1 MINNNK
7 NKMIMKK
14 NYLLIAAAAAMFAA
28 CAENDS
34 FKEAVNDN
42 NQKAFTFSAY
52 ADKVTKAP
60 NTNSSS
66 LQDFYTVFGVYG
78 FKNVTRSGGAT
89 DEAVFTNEPNEYFAS
104 DANGGTVY
112 KSALPSSEW
121 GTPLTAGWYYED
133 VRYWDKMANSYAFF
147 AIAPYE
153 ATPAPALTVAAT
165 DANIQ
170 IGSSSAKYDISTEYN
185 LARTDLTDP
194 TDPQT
199 VAPKA
204 ALTYSGFKKDYMLAE
219 KSTAR
224 TSDVQL
230 NFHHILAKLNVK
242 IVKAASYT
250 GKQELK
256 INELKIDRLAKTGYY
271 EYNTNFTTNGW
282 TADGT
287 YALDIA
293 TDYSL
298 TAATNYNGN
307 YWIETLIFPQTAT
320 CQKGGAQPTA
330 NDLTNRYLYIKYSI
344 GTEVFEAYYDLAYV
358 FDKTLVYS
366 AAEAIA
372 YNAALDGAL
381 NHTNGLTSAQATAYN
396 AAIQP
401 ETDKAENDVLSEEEA
416 AAYNATLTGAVAEND
431 LKAPNTGYTFNPGS
445 QYNLTLTVGPE
456 PIHFDATV
464 TTWTDVTEVN
474 HTIN

>member
-1 MINNNK
+1 
-7 NKMIMKK
+7 MKK
-14 NYLLIAAAAAMFAA
+14 SYLMIAAAAALFAA
-28 CAENDS
+28 CSDTDT
-34 FKEAVNDN
+34 FKDVVNEQN
-42 NQKAFTFSAY
+42 HQPFTFTAF

-78 FKNVTRSGGAT
+78 FKNVTRSGSAT
-89 DEAVFTNEPNEYFAS
+89 SETVFSNVPNEYFAADDISSNKTYTYS
-104 DANGGTVY
+104 DYDPKRKPAD
-112 KSALPSSEW
+112 EW
-121 GTPLTAGWYYED
+121 GTTPAEGWYYED
-133 VRYWDKMANSYAFF
+133 VRYWDKTANSYEFF

-153 ATPAPALTVAAT
+153 DTPTYTVAAG
-165 DANIQ
+165 AGNIS
-170 IGSSSAKYDISTEYN
+170 IATSAAKYDISTEHN

-194 TDPQT
+194 ANPAT

-219 KSTAR
+219 KSAAR
-224 TSDVQL
+224 TSDVML
-230 NFHHILAKLNVK
+230 NFHHILSKLNVK
-242 IVKAASYT
+242 IEKASSYV
-250 GKQELK
+250 GKQELT
-256 INELKIDRLAKTGYY
+256 INELKIDGLAKEGYY
-271 EYNTNFTTNGW
+271 TYQTSLTTNGW
-282 TADGT
+282 TTGSTT
-287 YALDIA
+287 YPLDVKA
-293 TDYSL
+293 DYSL
-298 TAATNYNGN
+298 TATTNYSGK

-320 CQKGGAQPTA
+320 CMKGGVQSTA
-330 NDLTNRYLYIKYSI
+330 TALTDKYLYVKYSI
-344 GTEVFEAYYDLAYV
+344 GTEIFEAYYDLAYV
-358 FDKTLVYS
+358 FDKTLVYT

-381 NHTNGLTSAQATAYN
+381 NHTDGLTSAQASAYN

-401 ETDKAENDVLSEEEA
+401 ETDKAENNVLSEEEA

-464 TTWTDVTEVN
+464 STWTDVAEVI
-474 HTIN
+474 HTVD

>member
-1 MINNNK
+1 
-7 NKMIMKK
+7 MKK
-14 NYLLIAAAAAMFAA
+14 SYLMIAAAAALFAA
-28 CAENDS
+28 CSDTDT
-34 FKEAVNDN
+34 FKEAVNS

-52 ADKVTKAP
+52 ADKTTKAP
-60 NTNSSS
+60 NTNSAN

-78 FKNVTRSGGAT
+78 FKNVTRAGVAT
-89 DEAVFTNEPNEYFAS
+89 DETVFENEPNEYFAS
-104 DANGGTVY
+104 DDNGTTVY
-112 KSALPSSEW
+112 TTALPSSEW
-121 GTPLTAGWYYED
+121 KSPLAAGWYYED

-153 ATPAPALTVAAT
+153 ASPAPALSVAAT

-170 IGSSSAKYDISTEYN
+170 IGSSSAKYDISHEYN
-185 LARTDLTDP
+185 LARTDFTDP
-194 TDPQT
+194 ANPAT

-204 ALTYSGFKKDYMLAE
+204 ELTYSGFKKDYMLAE
-219 KSTAR
+219 KSAAR
-224 TSDVQL
+224 TSDVML
-230 NFHHILAKLNVK
+230 NFHHILSKLNVK

-256 INELKIDRLAKTGYY
+256 INELKIDRLAKQGYFTY
-271 EYNTNFTTNGW
+271 TTNFTTNGW
-282 TADGT
+282 TTDGT
-287 YALDIA
+287 YPIDINA
-293 TDYSL
+293 DYSL
-298 TAATNYNGN
+298 TAETNYSDK

-320 CQKGGAQPTA
+320 CMKGGAQSTA
-330 NDLTNRYLYIKYSI
+330 TALTDKYLYVKYSI
-344 GTEVFEAYYDLAYV
+344 GTEIFEAYYDLAYV
-358 FDKTLVYS
+358 FDKTLVYT

-381 NHTNGLTSAQATAYN
+381 NHTDGLTSAQATAYN

-401 ETDKAENDVLSEEEA
+401 ETDKAENNVLSEEEA

-431 LKAPNTGYTFNPGS
+431 VKAANTGYTFNPGS

-464 TTWTDVTEVN
+464 TTWTDVDATQ
-474 HTIN
+474 TIN